1 MDLLTYEWRRARS
14 IRTTWITS
22 LFVILSVVGFSYL
35 ISIAG
40 TDADGNPVKVPAA
53 EVVSQSVLGNPI
65 VMVLVASLG
74 AMAFGHEYRYGTIRL
89 TLTAFPRR
97 TGVFFAKLLTTLLI
111 PLLVLAVAVAA
122 SYGLLVALGSGGHRC
137 SRGPGDPWTDALWQ
151 MAVFV
156 LHLRGLGLLPDRD
169 HPQPSPGDHRAVAAV
184 LGGDGADRDA
194 RRAGST
200 GCRRCLPLSVH
211 ADVVRGEDVALVG
224 GRLGGVDGGSA
235 GARFRAASSPG
246 RLRLSARPLLRS
258 DQHQLQDATIW
269 SRGLRAVTT
278 QRNADDSYA
287 RLSH

>member
-97 TGVFFAKLLTTLLI
+97 TGVFFAKLLTTLFI

-122 SYGLLVALGSGGHRC
+122 SYGLLVALGSTDTAAL
-137 SRGPGDPWTDALWQ
+137 GDPAITWPDALWQ
-151 MAVFV
+151 MPVFV
-156 LHLRGLGLLPDRD
+156 LTY
-169 HPQPSPGDHRAVAAV
+169 AV
-184 LGGDGADRDA
+184 LAFCLTLITRNHPLGIIGPLLLSLVETALIAILGGRVEWLPQV
-194 RRAGST
+194 
-200 GCRRCLPLSVH
+200 LPLWSMQTWFS
-211 ADVVRGEDVALVG
+211 GEDVALSVG
-224 GRLGGVDGGSA
+224 VWGAWMVALLVLGFV
-235 GARFRAASSPG
+235 
-246 RLRLSARPLLRS
+246 LLRRR
-258 DQHQLQDATIW
+258 DA
-269 SRGLRAVTT
+269 
-278 QRNADDSYA
+278 
-287 RLSH
+287 